1 MNNSPIADGRQ
12 KQVHRPSHTV
22 VPLINLNAPTHA
34 PCLAVIAA
42 SRVKSAIEPI
52 RMKAA
57 ISLASLIL
65 ATSIAPAAAIDLIC
79 SGAMHTYGSNHNA
92 ATVPPGAAIVD
103 LENRSISTPVG
114 NFHITTVSDDSIS
127 FDDPTKKQLVLH
139 GTLDRWSGLMRVF
152 WRNPGDDTQ
161 AVMYSE
167 LKCSIAKRLF

>member
-1 MNNSPIADGRQ
+1 
-12 KQVHRPSHTV
+12 
-22 VPLINLNAPTHA
+22 
-34 PCLAVIAA
+34 LAVIAA

-92 ATVPPGAAIVD
+92 AAVPPGAAIVD

-127 FDDPTKKQLVLH
+127 FDDPAKKQLVLH
-139 GTLDRWSGLMRVF
+139 GTLDRWTGLMRVF

>member
-22 VPLINLNAPTHA
+22 VPLIHLNAPTHA

-92 ATVPPGAAIVD
+92 AAVPPGAAIVD

-139 GTLDRWSGLMRVF
+139 GTLDRWTGLMRVF